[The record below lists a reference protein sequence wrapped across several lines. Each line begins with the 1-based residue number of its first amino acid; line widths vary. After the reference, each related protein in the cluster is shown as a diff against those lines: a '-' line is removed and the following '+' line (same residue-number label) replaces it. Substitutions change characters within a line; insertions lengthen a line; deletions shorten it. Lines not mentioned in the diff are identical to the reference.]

1 MARAVLLAVALMVL
15 ATSPLRSETLVAATT
30 IRGATPI
37 GAGDVTVVPES
48 VPGALSD
55 PHEAIGME
63 ARINLY
69 PGRPIRAADLQTPA
83 VIDRNDI
90 VTLRFAADGLMI
102 VTDGRALDRAA
113 EGERLR
119 VINLSSRMT
128 VTATATGPGAARVGG
143 AP

>member
-63 ARINLY
+63 ARNQPLSRA
-69 PGRPIRAADLQTPA
+69 PDPRGRSADAGRDRPA
-83 VIDRNDI
+83 
-90 VTLRFAADGLMI
+90 T
-102 VTDGRALDRAA
+102 T
-113 EGERLR
+113 
-119 VINLSSRMT
+119 S
-128 VTATATGPGAARVGG
+128 
-143 AP
+143 